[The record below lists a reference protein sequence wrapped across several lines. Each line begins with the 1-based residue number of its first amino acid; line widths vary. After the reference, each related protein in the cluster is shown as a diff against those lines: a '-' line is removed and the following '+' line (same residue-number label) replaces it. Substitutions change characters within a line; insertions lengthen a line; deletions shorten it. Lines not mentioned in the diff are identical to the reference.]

1 MKNTLLKLIVSVAFL
16 FLLSSCKDSKLTY
29 AYLMQH
35 PALMQQELIR
45 CQMVVVQD
53 EQCSLVKR
61 ASSDFATLMTELQT
75 NQEQFGEKIMR
86 AQWLQATSH
95 QEIIEIKKKIAE
107 LSQDPAQSKQLDEA
121 KQNLQKAEVVYQTQ
135 RSNAKILIAVVGM
148 MRME

>member
-1 MKNTLLKLIVSVAFL
+1 MLKLIVSVAFL
-16 FLLSSCKDSKLTY
+16 FLLSSCKDSKSTY
-29 AYLMQH
+29 EYLMQH
-35 PALMQQELIR
+35 PAFLQQELIR

-61 ASSDFATLMTELQT
+61 ASGDFATLMTELQT

-86 AQWLQATSH
+86 AQLLQATSH
-95 QEIIEIKKKIAE
+95 QEIKEMKKKIAE
-107 LSQDPAQSKQLDEA
+107 LSRDPAQSKQLDEA
-121 KQNLQKAEVVYQTQ
+121 KMNLQKAEVVYQTQ